1 MKWGK
6 AGIAYENSYQL
17 QYKNAFWLV
26 GFIFWV
32 MRSLVQPL
40 LAKMY

>member
-17 QYKNAFWLV
+17 QYKNAFWV
-26 GFIFWV
+26 I
-32 MRSLVQPL
+32 RSLVQPL